1 MGQQAWV
8 VTPQVEGAQQQLG
21 EIDNPGAYAGGLV
34 GFINAAHGGQE
45 QITAGLDMLWAQA
58 FVFLAVDE
66 PLRLT
71 RRPTLL
77 VEAQLAD
84 DPLDQALLVIA
95 VEDLEGLGQARLLPV
110 CPQQAVCQAVEGAHP
125 HTGRADAHQ
134 LLDAMTH
141 LGSGLV
147 GEGHR
152 QDGMRGRVFD
162 LDQPGDTVHQH
173 SGFTGASTG
182 QDQLTANRGRYGL
195 ALGIVEG
202 VQQKGEIIAHRRIL
216 WPPGKWGKY
225 QCRVV
230 DRKPP
235 G

>member
-8 VTPQVEGAQQQLG
+8 VAPQVEGAQQEFG
-21 EIDNPGAYAGGLV
+21 EVDDPGAHAGGLV
-34 GFINAAHGGQE
+34 GFIDAAHGRQE
-45 QITAGLDMLWAQA
+45 QIAAGLDMLRAQA

-84 DPLDQALLVIA
+84 HPLDQALLVIA

-110 CPQQAVCQAVEGAHP
+110 RPQQAVRQAVEGAYP
-125 HTGRADAHQ
+125 HAGRADAHQ
-134 LLDAMTH
+134 LLNAVAH

-173 SGFTGASTG
+173 SGFTGA
-182 QDQLTANRGRYGL
+182 L
-195 ALGIVEG
+195 ACV
-202 VQQKGEIIAHRRIL
+202 
-216 WPPGKWGKY
+216 
-225 QCRVV
+225 CSV
-230 DRKPP
+230 DVSGSPL
-235 G
+235 